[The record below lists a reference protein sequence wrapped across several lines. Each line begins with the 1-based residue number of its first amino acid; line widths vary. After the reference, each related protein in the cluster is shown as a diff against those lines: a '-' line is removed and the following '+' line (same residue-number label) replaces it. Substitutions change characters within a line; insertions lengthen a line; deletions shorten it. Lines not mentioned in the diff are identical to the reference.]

1 MNKQKRYVLICLFL
15 VSMASIVSHAQDRD
29 IASLIQQFNNPDADV
44 QDSARQ
50 SLAEIGE
57 AAVPSLILASGDLD
71 VRVRR

>member
-1 MNKQKRYVLICLFL
+1 
-15 VSMASIVSHAQDRD
+15 MASIISHAHQDKED
-29 IASLIQQFNNPDADV
+29 KNIASLIQQFNNPDADV